1 MNKDIHLIY
10 EAFEQNRVP
19 SNLTAIQN
27 LLINQL
33 KKHGFQLLKVGH
45 INAEEDSYPTVFM
58 KRVKGPMHSNAE
70 ISPMGAINDEHYEDY
85 LANLKAESEDAE
97 SADEKKE
104 RVQRGWDINKKRW
117 AKWKMENPEAA
128 AKHAA
133 KKAGRSEDAEMPT
146 KDFNKLKQHINKG
159 PIQIKKPSKEL
170 PYTHKYIHHLAKQ
183 DSREGQKEEDAE
195 SACIEDLATRH
206 GVSLEDITNQLEM
219 GLKVEMEHT
228 EDMDVAKK
236 IALDHLA
243 EDPHYYTKLAKMEGK
258 GENEE
263 RRIDPKCWKGYHKAG
278 TKLKSGVRVN
288 NCVKN

>member
-1 MNKDIHLIY
+1 MDKDTHLIF
-10 EAFEQNRVP
+10 EALEQSRGS

-27 LLINQL
+27 LLINLL
-33 KKHGFQLLKVGH
+33 KKYDFKLTKISH
-45 INAEEDSYPTVFM
+45 EDKERDKYPTVFM
-58 KRVKGPMHSNAE
+58 MRSRGSMHSVAE
-70 ISPMGAINDEHYEDY
+70 ISGMGAINDEHYEDY

-97 SADEKKE
+97 
-104 RVQRGWDINKKRW
+104 I
-117 AKWKMENPEAA
+117 
-128 AKHAA
+128 
-133 KKAGRSEDAEMPT
+133 PT

>member
-1 MNKDIHLIY
+1 MRKDDHLIF
-10 EAFEQNRVP
+10 EALQNKQAAREEQNP
-19 SNLTAIQN
+19 PHGYPQGITAIQN
-27 LLINQL
+27 LLINEL
-33 KKHGFQLLKVGH
+33 KKRGFEFAKVSHANTEQDG
-45 INAEEDSYPTVFM
+45 YPTVFM
-58 KRVKGPMHSNAE
+58 KRVQGPMHTVAE
-70 ISPMGAINDEHYEDY
+70 ISGMGMISGEPYKKYLSSLNNSKDVEETKYRSGARPDPEDPY
-85 LANLKAESEDAE
+85 YDTWQSIAQD
-97 SADEKKE
+97 
-104 RVQRGWDINKKRW
+104 
-117 AKWKMENPEAA
+117 
-128 AKHAA
+128 HA
-133 KKAGRSEDAEMPT
+133 GEDAEMPT

-195 SACIEDLATRH
+195 SACIEDLATKH

-263 RRIDPKCWKGYHKAG
+263 RRLDPKCWSGYHKAG

>member
-1 MNKDIHLIY
+1 MNRDIHLIY

-33 KKHGFQLLKVGH
+33 KKHGFELLKVGH
-45 INAEEDSYPTVFM
+45 INAEEDGYPTVFM

-97 SADEKKE
+97 
-104 RVQRGWDINKKRW
+104 
-117 AKWKMENPEAA
+117 
-128 AKHAA
+128 
-133 KKAGRSEDAEMPT
+133 MPT

-170 PYTHKYIHHLAKQ
+170 SYTNQYIHHLAKQ
-183 DSREGQKEEDAE
+183 DPREGQKDEEAE
-195 SACIEDLATRH
+195 SACVEDIAAKH
-206 GVSLEDITNQLEM
+206 GVSLEEIQHQLEI
-219 GLKVEMEHT
+219 GIKVETEHT
-228 EDMDVAKK
+228 DNFDVATK
-236 IALDHLA
+236 IATDHLN
-243 EDPHYYTKLAKMEGK
+243 EDPHYYTKLAKMES
-258 GENEE
+258 ENEE

>member
-1 MNKDIHLIY
+1 MDKDTHLIF

-45 INAEEDSYPTVFM
+45 INAEEDGYPTVFM

-97 SADEKKE
+97 
-104 RVQRGWDINKKRW
+104 
-117 AKWKMENPEAA
+117 
-128 AKHAA
+128 
-133 KKAGRSEDAEMPT
+133 MPT

-159 PIQIKKPSKEL
+159 PIQIKKSSKEL

-243 EDPHYYTKLAKMEGK
+243 EDPYYYTKLAKMEGK

-263 RRIDPKCWKGYHKAG
+263 RRIDPKCWNGYHKAG
-278 TKLKSGVRVN
+278 TKLKGGVRVN